1 MPNGVQDF
9 EFHERLC
16 IVEARVERL
25 PIIES
30 KVDQLHDD
38 MTARKAIKETTDP
51 GVRLSPPGVF
61 EKLGLGWGDVIKGA
75 VLIFAVGAAILS
87 AKPGHEDLKQAARE
101 VLLEAKK

>member
-1 MPNGVQDF
+1 MPNGLQDF

-75 VLIFAVGAAILS
+75 IFLFAVVSALLA
-87 AKPGHEDLKQAARE
+87 AKPGHDEIRAAARE

>member
-16 IVEARVERL
+16 VVEARVERL
-25 PIIES
+25 PVIEA

-38 MTARKAIKETTDP
+38 MTARRAIKETTDP
-51 GVRLSPPGVF
+51 GIRPRDGIF
-61 EKLGLGWGDVIKGA
+61 ERLGLDWGDVIKGA
-75 VLIFAVGAAILS
+75 VLLFAVIAGFLA
-87 AKPGHEDLKQAARE
+87 AKPGHDEIRAAARE